1 MNAPGIQTRITVTER
16 GRALQKEMMRDLK
29 LETSFQS
36 NRSGGKGNSFSPPQT
51 LQSHR
56 TNNGLISRRDFV
68 YLSVPTTGLD
78 SSRINRSFRS
88 KSKDAD
94 FVKLPRIEFRSDL
107 DQNPFVKKKLEKM
120 NRNIEKLET
129 RNETKYQKTA
139 ADNLPYLMN
148 TDNSYAYTNIYDHSI
163 SNQTSTRNDLN
174 DKLVVRNYVK
184 MLHRETE
191 VETLLKR
198 HQKNLDTMEKIQEEV
213 HKKYRKLKRFE
224 EEENHKP
231 PALLDDIRH
240 KYPEAV
246 DALHRETNFFNRKV
260 GRVREKAKEKYQPF
274 WSNFQDLSRK
284 K

>member
-1 MNAPGIQTRITVTER
+1 MNAQGIQTRITVTER
-16 GRALQKEMMRDLK
+16 GRALQREMMKELK
-29 LETSFQS
+29 LDTSFQS
-36 NRSGGKGNSFSPPQT
+36 NRSGGRISSFSPPQT
-51 LQSHR
+51 LPSHR
-56 TNNGLISRRDFV
+56 TAHGLASRRDFMH
-68 YLSVPTTGLD
+68 LSVPTGLD

-88 KSKDAD
+88 KSKDTE
-94 FVKLPRIEFRSDL
+94 FVKLPRIEFRPDMN
-107 DQNPFVKKKLEKM
+107 QNPFVQKKLEKM

-129 RNETKYQKTA
+129 RNDKLQKSS
-139 ADNLPYLMN
+139 ADNLPYLLN
-148 TDNSYAYTNIYDHSI
+148 TENSLAYTNIYDQSY
-163 SNQTSTRNDLN
+163 SNQNSTRNDLN

-191 VETLLKR
+191 VETLMKR

-240 KYPEAV
+240 RYPEAV

-260 GRVREKAKEKYQPF
+260 GRVREKAKDKYQPF
-274 WSNFQDLSRK
+274 WNHFQDLSRK